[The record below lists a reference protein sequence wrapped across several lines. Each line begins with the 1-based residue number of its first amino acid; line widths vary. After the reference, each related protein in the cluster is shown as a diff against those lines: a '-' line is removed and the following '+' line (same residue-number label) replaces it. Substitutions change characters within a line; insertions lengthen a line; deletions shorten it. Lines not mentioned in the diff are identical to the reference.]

1 MAEANGPTAQLCQWA
16 DTTKFQDIPERVRQ
30 ETVTLLY
37 DQLGGM
43 IASAPLPSCRPVADL
58 AAKLGGAGECSIVG
72 LPLRTSVTNAAL
84 ANGTIAHGDEVDS
97 TGQQGTGHYAATTVP
112 AALSVAQQ
120 VGATGQE
127 FMRALTL
134 GSEVAAR
141 FQSVLGHYGT
151 RPQFAVSVGG
161 TMGAAVSS
169 GLLLGLNAD
178 EMENALGLAASGAC
192 GLSSHHQD
200 ETHQI
205 KSLNHGRA
213 AEAAVVSALLA
224 QQGYHGPREIMTIE
238 HGFFDAF
245 IGLPS
250 AGNDVMEGLGEEYLM
265 RQVAYK
271 RYPVGGPD
279 QTPLYAFLQLM
290 KSNELTADDIEQ
302 IEVSVSRSAFHTVK
316 TNHHPSVHMETVLT
330 LAAVY
335 GEITF
340 NHIHDPSYLEDPRCQ
355 AFQERARIMIIPRA
369 GPAAPGERL
378 EMGITVRTRGGEVIQ
393 QDLRY
398 PLMSEDELQE
408 KFRALV
414 GLRLSADR
422 VLDLEQKL
430 LAVEQVDNVA
440 PLFQQ
445 LEVDIA

>member
-1 MAEANGPTAQLCQWA
+1 MAEANGPTAQICQWVGG
-16 DTTKFQDIPERVRQ
+16 TRYEDIPEEVRR

-58 AAKLGGAGECSIVG
+58 AARLGGAGQCSIVG
-72 LPLRTSVTNAAL
+72 LPLRTTITNAAL
-84 ANGTIAHGDEVDS
+84 ANGSIAHGDEVDS

-112 AALSVAQQ
+112 AAFSVAQH
-120 VGATGQE
+120 VGATGKE

-141 FQSVLGHYGT
+141 FQSVLGRYGT
-151 RPQFAVSVGG
+151 RNQFAASVGG
-161 TMGAAVSS
+161 TMGATVSS
-169 GLLLGLNAD
+169 GLLLGLNED

-192 GLSSHHQD
+192 GLSSHHRD

-224 QQGYHGPREIMTIE
+224 REGFHGPREIMTIE
-238 HGFFDAF
+238 NGFFDAF
-245 IGLPS
+245 LGLPR
-250 AGNDVMEGLGEEYLM
+250 AGHDVIEGLGEEYLM
-265 RQVAYK
+265 REVAYK

-290 KSNELTADDIEQ
+290 KSNELTADDIDQ
-302 IEVSVSRSAFHTVK
+302 VEVSVSRTAYQTVK
-316 TNHHPSVHMETVLT
+316 TNHHPSVHMETILT

-340 NHIHDPSYLEDPRCQ
+340 NHIHDPSYLDDPRCQ

-369 GPAAPGERL
+369 EPGSMAERL
-378 EMGITVRTRGGEVIQ
+378 EMGITVRTGSGEVIRQ
-393 QDLRY
+393 NLRY
-398 PLMSEDELQE
+398 PLMSEDEIQE
-408 KFRALV
+408 KFRTLV
-414 GLRLSADR
+414 GLRVSADR

-430 LAVEQVDNVA
+430 LAVEQAENVA

-445 LEVDIA
+445 LEIEV

>member
-1 MAEANGPTAQLCQWA
+1 MAEANGPTARICQWVGG
-16 DTTKFQDIPERVRQ
+16 TRYEDIPEEVRR

-58 AAKLGGAGECSIVG
+58 AARLGGAGQCSIVG
-72 LPLRTSVTNAAL
+72 LPLRTTITNAAL
-84 ANGTIAHGDEVDS
+84 ANGSIAHGDEVDS

-112 AALSVAQQ
+112 AAFSVAQH
-120 VGATGQE
+120 VGATGKE

-141 FQSVLGHYGT
+141 FQSVLGRYGT
-151 RPQFAVSVGG
+151 RNQFAASVGG
-161 TMGAAVSS
+161 TMGATVSS
-169 GLLLGLNAD
+169 GLLLGLNED

-192 GLSSHHQD
+192 GLSSHHRD

-224 QQGYHGPREIMTIE
+224 REGFHGPREIMTIE
-238 HGFFDAF
+238 NGFFDAF
-245 IGLPS
+245 LGLPR
-250 AGNDVMEGLGEEYLM
+250 AGHDVIEGLGEEYLM
-265 RQVAYK
+265 REVAYK

-290 KSNELTADDIEQ
+290 KSNELTAEDIDQ
-302 IEVSVSRSAFHTVK
+302 VEVSVSRTAYQTVK
-316 TNHHPSVHMETVLT
+316 TNHHPSVHMETILT

-340 NHIHDPSYLEDPRCQ
+340 NHIHDPSYLDDPRCQ

-369 GPAAPGERL
+369 EPGSMAERL
-378 EMGITVRTRGGEVIQ
+378 EMGITVRTGSGEVIRQ
-393 QDLRY
+393 NLRY
-398 PLMSEDELQE
+398 PLMSEDEIQE
-408 KFRALV
+408 KFRTLV
-414 GLRLSADR
+414 GLRVSADR

-430 LAVEQVDNVA
+430 LAVEQAENVA

-445 LEVDIA
+445 LEIEV